1 MASSGLVRKGFT
13 LLVLIV
19 CLAQPVSAQI
29 NDQLSAYTGA
39 NAKGYLLPLANAF
52 GTDLNTGIFR
62 SASIPRMHPTV
73 RLEIEVMSVIFGDGD
88 KTFRAVTEQ
97 GFSPAQRVEAPTIVG
112 SEKAVLVE
120 GDGGTTY
127 AFPGGFNLHSFALAA
142 PQLRIGG
149 IYGTEAIIRYF
160 ALKISGEGDESKDL
174 GDIGLFGFGL
184 KHSISQH
191 IARPLPVDLSAG
203 FFWQRFTLGKNNEG
217 GHLMTSN
224 AFSFGVQASKK
235 LAMFFVPYAGLSYD
249 THKMD
254 LSYDSKATGTEK
266 TVDVNFEG
274 TSTMHLTLGL
284 MFNAPVVN
292 LFGEYDIASQS
303 SFSFGVGLGF

>member
-1 MASSGLVRKGFT
+1 MVSSGLVRKGFA
-13 LLVLIV
+13 LFVLIV
-19 CLAQPVSAQI
+19 CLAPPVSAQI

-39 NAKGYLLPLANAF
+39 NATGYLQPLANAF
-52 GTDLNTGIFR
+52 GADLNTGIFR
-62 SASIPRMHPTV
+62 SASIPRMHPTL

-88 KTFRAVTEQ
+88 KTFRAVTEN
-97 GFSPAQRVEAPTIVG
+97 GFTPAQRVEAPTIVG
-112 SEKAVLVE
+112 SEKAVLVD

-160 ALKISGEGDESKDL
+160 ALKISGEGKESKDL
-174 GDIGLFGFGL
+174 GDIGLFGLGL

-191 IARPLPVDLSAG
+191 IAMPVDVSAG
-203 FFWQRFTLGKNNEG
+203 FFWQRFSLGKNNEG
-217 GHLMTSN
+217 DHLMTSN

-235 LAMFFVPYAGLSYD
+235 FAMFFVPYAGLSYD

-254 LSYDSKATGTEK
+254 LAYDSKATGTEK

-284 MFNAPVVN
+284 MFNAPGMN
-292 LFGEYDIASQS
+292 LFGEYNVASQS
-303 SFSFGVGLGF
+303 SFSFGVGFGF

>member
-1 MASSGLVRKGFT
+1 MVSSGLVRKGFA
-13 LLVLIV
+13 LFVLIV
-19 CLAQPVSAQI
+19 CLAPPVSAQI

-39 NAKGYLLPLANAF
+39 NATGYLQPLANAF
-52 GTDLNTGIFR
+52 GADLNTGIFR
-62 SASIPRMHPTV
+62 SASIPRMHPTL

-88 KTFRAVTEQ
+88 KTFRAATEN
-97 GFSPAQRVEAPTIVG
+97 GFTPAQRVEAPTIVG
-112 SEKAVLVE
+112 SEKAVLID

-160 ALKISGEGDESKDL
+160 ALKISGEGKESKDL
-174 GDIGLFGFGL
+174 GDIGLFGLGL

-191 IARPLPVDLSAG
+191 IAMPVDVSAG
-203 FFWQRFTLGKNNEG
+203 FFWQRFSLGKNNEG
-217 GHLMTSN
+217 DHLMTSN

-235 LAMFFVPYAGLSYD
+235 FAMFFVPYAGLSYD

-254 LSYDSKATGTEK
+254 LAYDSKATGTEK

-284 MFNAPVVN
+284 MFNAPGMN
-292 LFGEYDIASQS
+292 LFGEYNVASQS
-303 SFSFGVGLGF
+303 SFSFGVGFGF